1 MISPVA
7 SASTPGHTA
16 ADGVGTA
23 GRTGPDVRSDL
34 QVRVEPG
41 RAGTTIEIRSRV
53 ASLYGESIRR
63 TVEATLAALGVSGVH
78 VTVDDHGA
86 VPWVIA
92 ARVEAAVR
100 DAGLIGTQPAGNT
113 ADTVSG
119 GGVHSPADH
128 DGERE
133 TLPRSRLPRLPS
145 PRDRLR
151 RSRLYVP
158 GGEPK
163 FMLNAGLHRPDGVI
177 LDLEDSVHPAH
188 KDAARLLV
196 RNALRMIDFAGAERM
211 VRINQHEPGLVD
223 VDAIVPEQPN
233 MVLIPKAEHAD
244 QLRAVQERI
253 AAVRSRLGI
262 ADAPP
267 IWLMPI
273 IETALGVEHAFSIAA
288 ATNTVA
294 AITIG
299 LEDYT
304 ADLGVAKTRDG
315 AESLWARQR
324 IVNAARAAGVQA
336 IDSVY
341 GNVDDAE
348 GLLAWAERARAMGFS
363 GMGCV
368 HPRQIGVIHRAFRP
382 TAEEIQ
388 RAQQIVD
395 AFADAQHR
403 GLGVVSLGSRMI
415 DPPVVLRA
423 HRLIEHVR
431 EIDLLGGG
439 GDA

>member
-7 SASTPGHTA
+7 SGSTPGHTA
-16 ADGVGTA
+16 AHGLGVA

-53 ASLYGESIRR
+53 ASMYGESIRR
-63 TVEATLAALGVSGVH
+63 TVDATLAALNVSGVH

-100 DAGLIGTQPAGNT
+100 DAGLMGTQAAGDTANT
-113 ADTVSG
+113 VRR
-119 GGVHSPADH
+119 
-128 DGERE
+128 DGEGE
-133 TLPRSRLPRLPS
+133 TMPKSRLPRLPS

-163 FMLNAGLHRPDGVI
+163 FMLNAGLHRPDGII

-188 KDAARLLV
+188 KEAARLLV

-211 VRINQHEPGLVD
+211 VRINQHESGLVD
-223 VDAIVPEQPN
+223 VEAIVPEQPN
-233 MVLIPKAEHAD
+233 LILIPKAEHAD

-253 AAVRSRLGI
+253 AAVRTRLGI

-288 ATNTVA
+288 ATETVA
-294 AITIG
+294 ALTIG

-341 GNVDDAE
+341 GNVDDEE
-348 GLLAWAERARAMGFS
+348 GLLAWAQRARAMGFS

-395 AFADAQHR
+395 AFTDAQQR

-431 EIDLLGGG
+431 EIDLLRGGG
-439 GDA
+439 EA

>member
-7 SASTPGHTA
+7 SGSTLGHTA
-16 ADGVGTA
+16 APGVGTA

-41 RAGTTIEIRSRV
+41 RAGITVEIRSRV
-53 ASLYGESIRR
+53 ASMYGESIRR
-63 TVEATLAALGVSGVH
+63 TVDETLDALGVSGVH

-100 DAGLIGTQPAGNT
+100 DAGLIGTQPAGDT
-113 ADTVSG
+113 ATMVAGDGARSG
-119 GGVHSPADH
+119 H

-133 TLPRSRLPRLPS
+133 TLPPSRLPRLPS

-163 FMLNAGLHRPDGVI
+163 FMLNAGLHRPDGII

-188 KDAARLLV
+188 KAAARLLV
-196 RNALRMIDFAGAERM
+196 RNALRMMDFAGAERM
-211 VRINQHEPGLVD
+211 VRINQHETGLAD
-223 VDAIVPEQPN
+223 VEAIVPEQPN
-233 MVLIPKAEHAD
+233 MILIPKAEHAD
-244 QLRAVQERI
+244 QLRAVQDRI
-253 AAVRSRLGI
+253 AAVRTRLGI

-288 ATNTVA
+288 ATETVA

-341 GNVDDAE
+341 GNVDDEE

-368 HPRQIGVIHRAFRP
+368 HPRQIGVIHGAFRP
-382 TAEEIQ
+382 TVEEIQ

-395 AFADAQHR
+395 AFADAQQR

-431 EIDLLGGG
+431 EIDLLRGGG
-439 GDA
+439 EA

>member
-7 SASTPGHTA
+7 SGSTMGRTA
-16 ADGVGTA
+16 AQGVGVA

-34 QVRVEPG
+34 QVRVESG

-53 ASLYGESIRR
+53 ASMYGESIRR
-63 TVEATLAALGVSGVH
+63 TVDATLAALGVSGVH

-100 DAGLIGTQPAGNT
+100 DAGIIGAQPAGDT
-113 ADTVSG
+113 ANTVSG
-119 GGVHSPADH
+119 
-128 DGERE
+128 DGAGEGE
-133 TLPRSRLPRLPS
+133 TMPRSGLPRLPS

-163 FMLNAGLHRPDGVI
+163 FMLNAGLHRPDGII

-211 VRINQHEPGLVD
+211 VRINQHEPGLLD
-223 VDAIVPEQPN
+223 VEAIVAEQPN
-233 MVLIPKAEHAD
+233 MILIPKAEHAD

-253 AAVRSRLGI
+253 AAVRTRRGI
-262 ADAPP
+262 TDAPP

-288 ATNTVA
+288 ATDTVA

-341 GNVDDAE
+341 GNVDDEE

-368 HPRQIGVIHRAFRP
+368 HPRQVGVIHRAFRP

-431 EIDLLGGG
+431 EIDMLRGGG
-439 GDA
+439 EA